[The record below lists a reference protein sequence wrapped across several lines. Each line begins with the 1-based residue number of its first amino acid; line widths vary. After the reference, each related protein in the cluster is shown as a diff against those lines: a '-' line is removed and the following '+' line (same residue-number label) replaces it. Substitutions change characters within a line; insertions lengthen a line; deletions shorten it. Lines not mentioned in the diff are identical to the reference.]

1 MDYQSFIAS
10 TGFNEWAL
18 LSFALFVIS
27 KKLDW
32 KKRWPAWIPGYRLY
46 CLGDSVGLSRE
57 GMYCGIMDL
66 LFINSVIA
74 NHVINKE
81 VLGDRESGSWMPP
94 RLNRGR
100 PVRARRRFIH
110 PSMNPYLWSMKD

>member
-81 VLGDRESGSWMPP
+81 VLGELSSCSFTG
-94 RLNRGR
+94 
-100 PVRARRRFIH
+100 
-110 PSMNPYLWSMKD
+110 